1 VVAKQKGELQHTL
14 NGREARHVT
23 APSGRGRARWY
34 QITGVDGEPYPS
46 VTMVTG
52 SLEKGFL
59 LPWTSKMIREANAE
73 ELGVYAEHGRVLTPL
88 SLQMILDRTKHA
100 AKNYA
105 MKSADRGTRAHE
117 VIESLLADAE
127 PLHDDDL
134 SPYIEGF
141 KAWRTR
147 FKPEIVATETVVYS
161 DQYGY
166 AGRADV
172 VFRLDGV
179 LYVGDWKTGKGL
191 YPDMAIQA
199 SAYAKAIAEM
209 TGEECRAAIISLGP
223 EAGKGFWAHNEV
235 NVEAAFPGF
244 TGALRA
250 FWALRTKNLFTP
262 VK

>member
-1 VVAKQKGELQHTL
+1 MVAKQKGELQHTL

-59 LPWTSKMIREANAE
+59 LP
-73 ELGVYAEHGRVLTPL
+73 GRVLTPT
-88 SLQMILDRTKHA
+88 SLNLILDRTKHA

-117 VIESLLADAE
+117 VIESLLGDAE

-141 KAWRTR
+141 KSWQTR
-147 FKPEIVATETVVYS
+147 FKPEVVATETVVYS

-172 VFRLDGV
+172 VFRLNGV

-191 YPDMAIQA
+191 YPDMAVQA

-209 TGEECRAAIISLGP
+209 TGEPCKAVIISLGP
-223 EAGKGFWAHNEV
+223 EAGKEFWAHNEV

-250 FWALRTKNLFTP
+250 FWALRSKKLFTP
-262 VK
+262 TT

>member
-1 VVAKQKGELQHTL
+1 MVAKQKGELQHTL

-59 LPWTSKMIREANAE
+59 LPWTSKMIREANAAE
-73 ELGVYAEHGRVLTPL
+73 FGVYAEHGRVLTPT
-88 SLQMILDRTKHA
+88 SLNLILDRTKHA

-117 VIESLLADAE
+117 VIESLLGDAE

-141 KAWRTR
+141 KSWQTR
-147 FKPEIVATETVVYS
+147 FKPEVVATETVVYS

-172 VFRLDGV
+172 VFRLNGV
-179 LYVGDWKTGKGL
+179 LYVGDWC
-191 YPDMAIQA
+191 
-199 SAYAKAIAEM
+199 KAV
-209 TGEECRAAIISLGP
+209 IISLGP
-223 EAGKGFWAHNEV
+223 EAGKEFWAHNEV

-250 FWALRTKNLFTP
+250 FWALRSKKLFTP
-262 VK
+262 TT